1 MWLYTKLGFFSI
13 VHKPPCKKDELLV
26 RTRCREDLE
35 ALSKKLNQSSDF
47 KGTIIESSNSDYAY
61 RMVVP
66 RSILAPFMAAMVM
79 NLDYRNFKATIPY
92 NDQPR
97 HEAYFKC
104 WEVMNEWQ
112 GKVDHRIKKN
122 E

>member
-26 RTRCREDLE
+26 RARCREDLE
-35 ALSKKLNQSSDF
+35 ALSKKLSQNSNFD
-47 KGTIIESSNSDYAY
+47 GTIIESEDSDYSY

-66 RSILAPFMAAMVM
+66 RSILATFMAGLMET
-79 NLDYRNFKATIPY
+79 LDYRNFKATIPY
-92 NDQPR
+92 NDQAR

-112 GKVDHRIKKN
+112 GKLDHHMRKN
-122 E
+122 K

>member
-35 ALSKKLNQSSDF
+35 ALSRKLSQSSDL
-47 KGTIIESSNSDYAY
+47 KGEIIESKDSDYAY

-66 RSILAPFMAAMVM
+66 RSILAPFMASLIDE
-79 NLDYRNFKATIPY
+79 LDYGNFKATLPHIKR
-92 NDQPR
+92 NSKW
-97 HEAYFKC
+97 HAYRML
-104 WEVMNEWQ
+104 EEH
-112 GKVDHRIKKN
+112 GLLHS
-122 E
+122 

>member
-13 VHKPPCKKDELLV
+13 VHKLPCKKDELLV

-35 ALSKKLNQSSDF
+35 SLSKKLSQTSDF
-47 KGTIIESSNSDYAY
+47 KGVIIESKDSDYAY

-66 RSILAPFMAAMVM
+66 RSVLASFMTSLMM
-79 NLDYRNFKATIPY
+79 NLDYANFKATIPY
-92 NDQPR
+92 NDEQR

-112 GKVDHRIKKN
+112 KIYLKK
-122 E
+122 

>member
-26 RTRCREDLE
+26 RTRCRGDLD
-35 ALSKKLNQSSDF
+35 ALSKKLSQTSDF
-47 KGTIIESSNSDYAY
+47 IGVIIESKDSDYAY

-79 NLDYRNFKATIPY
+79 NLDYRNFKATISY

-112 GKVDHRIKKN
+112 GMLRKGS
-122 E
+122 

>member
-35 ALSKKLNQSSDF
+35 ALSKKLSQASDF
-47 KGTIIESSNSDYAY
+47 KGTIVESTDSDYAY
-61 RMVVP
+61 RIVIP
-66 RSILAPFMAAMVM
+66 RSILAPLIASQIM
-79 NLDYRNFKATIPY
+79 NLDYANFKATIPY
-92 NDQPR
+92 NDEPR

-104 WEVMNEWQ
+104 WEVMNDWQ
-112 GKVDHRIKKN
+112 GRVRKGS
-122 E
+122 

>member
-35 ALSKKLNQSSDF
+35 ALSKNLSQSIEF
-47 KGTIIESSNSDYAY
+47 KGEIIESPDSDYAH
-61 RMVVP
+61 RMVIP
-66 RSILAPFMAAMVM
+66 RSILAPFMAGLMEE
-79 NLDYRNFKATIPY
+79 LDYGNFKATIPY
-92 NDQPR
+92 NDQLR

-112 GKVDHRIKKN
+112 GRIEKN
-122 E
+122 K